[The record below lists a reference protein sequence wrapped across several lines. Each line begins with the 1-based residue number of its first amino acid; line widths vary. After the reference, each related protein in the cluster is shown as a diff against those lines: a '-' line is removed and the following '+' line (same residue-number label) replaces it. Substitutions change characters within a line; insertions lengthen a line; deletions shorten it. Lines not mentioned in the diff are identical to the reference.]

1 VQPVKEQQSFDNF
14 GVRPLIRSEERTHK
28 VYTNVGELSA
38 AKDGETVFVRARL
51 YTVRGTGAFTSSSTT
66 TSSSSHCPFSGL
78 TRLRCVGNKLAF
90 VVLRQRTATVQA
102 VLEKNE
108 TVSVEMIKFTKGIH
122 RESLV
127 DVKGV
132 VTKAGTEIASCTQKD
147 VELRVTSLFV
157 VSQTLLQ
164 ELPLLLEDAS
174 RPAPILKAQV
184 PFVSDFRLLPR
195 TRRSLTHACC
205 RTESPNPEDPGRGQR
220 RRGRA

>member
-1 VQPVKEQQSFDNF
+1 LQ
-14 GVRPLIRSEERTHK
+14 L
-28 VYTNVGELSA
+28 
-38 AKDGETVFVRARL
+38 
-51 YTVRGTGAFTSSSTT
+51 
-66 TSSSSHCPFSGL
+66 SSHCPYWANSPE
-78 TRLRCVGNKLAF
+78 CVGNKLAF

-127 DVKGV
+127 DVEGV

>member
-1 VQPVKEQQSFDNF
+1 
-14 GVRPLIRSEERTHK
+14 
-28 VYTNVGELSA
+28 
-38 AKDGETVFVRARL
+38 
-51 YTVRGTGAFTSSSTT
+51 
-66 TSSSSHCPFSGL
+66 
-78 TRLRCVGNKLAF
+78 LRCVGNKLAF

-102 VLEKNE
+102 VLEKND

-127 DVKGV
+127 DVEGV

-184 PFVSDFRLLPR
+184 PLVISDHPPY
-195 TRRSLTHACC
+195 S
-205 RTESPNPEDPGRGQR
+205 
-220 RRGRA
+220 